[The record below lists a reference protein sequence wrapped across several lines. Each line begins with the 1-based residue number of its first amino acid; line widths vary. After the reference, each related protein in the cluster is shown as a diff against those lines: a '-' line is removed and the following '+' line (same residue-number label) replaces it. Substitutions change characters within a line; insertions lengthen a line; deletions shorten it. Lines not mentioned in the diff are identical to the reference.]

1 MKPFLSLVLIIFTGL
16 APVPVYGQQ
25 DDDVVRVG
33 SNEVR
38 LDVVVKDKK
47 GRQIKDLKLTDFEV
61 LEDGVPQKV
70 ESFRFVSREAGT
82 ATPET
87 KENNTSSATGATT
100 APAKRSTP
108 TVTAL

>member
-25 DDDVVRVG
+25 DDDVVRVR

-47 GRQIKDLKLTDFEV
+47 GRQIKDLKVADFEV

-70 ESFRFVSREAGT
+70 ESFRLVTR
-82 ATPET
+82 
-87 KENNTSSATGATT
+87 
-100 APAKRSTP
+100 APPPAARR
-108 TVTAL
+108 L